1 MSLTADL
8 CRLERIIA
16 RLTGEKALLDEAK
29 KLIRRSI
36 ASQETEASSTE
47 WWATYGPKKPVSNR
61 PRQLIDLVVANGEA
75 SPEEI
80 ATALDIT
87 EGNARKLVH
96 RASNQLLFNDGGG
109 KVTIGFDGSG
119 IARTASTSIVVS
131 SFSPPVD
138 RTRLS

>member
-29 KLIRRSI
+29 KLVRRSI
-36 ASQETEASSTE
+36 VAQETEASSTE
-47 WWATYGPKKPVSNR
+47 WGATYLPNKPLTPQVR
-61 PRQLIDLVVANGEA
+61 RLVDFVVANGKA
-75 SPEEI
+75 RNEEI
-80 ATALDIT
+80 AAALDIT
-87 EGNARKLVH
+87 EAYARRLVH
-96 RASNQLLFNDGGG
+96 RADEQLLLNDGGG

-131 SFSPPVD
+131 SFLPPD
-138 RTRLS
+138 R